1 MIPRLALP
9 PSHAVLVLLAL
20 AFVLPGLAGHDP
32 WKTYDVVA
40 IEIAHQMRTTGD
52 WLLPRVAGEPWPEDP
67 PFYHWLAL
75 AFGGALGWAMP
86 FHNAARL
93 ASGLCMLA
101 AFWFVYLAARHGA
114 HASLATEPAP
124 QDVMG
129 AAKARYSARAVG
141 GAATLLLAGSTGL
154 IVHAHEAAPDLSAL
168 AATCAAL
175 LFLSRAARRPLAS
188 GVAFGAATGIAFLST
203 GPAAPAVL
211 LLVALAA
218 HLACDELRTRHALR
232 FLVPAFAL
240 PLLAAAGW
248 ALALQLRAPEL
259 APGWWAAATEGRGSF
274 GAALRYYLVTASWY
288 AWPAWPLALWTAW
301 TLRAQWRTTRV
312 FVPLATALAAIPA
325 IAWGGQRED
334 INATLL
340 LAPLALLGAH
350 GVGKLRRGAANAL
363 DWFGVMTF
371 GFLAALVWLGYAAMM
386 TGLPQKIAGNFAKT
400 APGFLPQFE
409 WLPFAAAAALTL
421 GWLYCAFFTAPSP
434 TRGVLRWAA
443 GVALLWGT
451 FAMLWMPWAD
461 YQKSYQGVA
470 LQLKSRLPAA
480 PGCISGSGFGLPQRA
495 ALSYHAG
502 IRTVAPRD
510 DCRYFLVQGQARHE
524 LDAPTGRWE
533 KLADVGRPGDKS
545 ERYRLYRKR

>member
-20 AFVLPGLAGHDP
+20 AFVVPGLAGHDP
-32 WKTYDVVA
+32 WKAYDVVA
-40 IEIAHQMRTTGD
+40 IEIAHQMRATGD
-52 WLLPRVAGEPWPEDP
+52 WLLPRVAGVPWPEDP

-75 AFGGALGWAMP
+75 AAGSALDWALP

-93 ASGLCMLA
+93 ASALCMLT
-101 AFWFVYLAARHGA
+101 AFWFLYLAARHGA
-114 HASLATEPAP
+114 HGAEPAP
-124 QDVMG
+124 QDALG
-129 AAKARYSARAVG
+129 ASKARYSARAVG
-141 GAATLLLAGSTGL
+141 ASATLLLAGSTGL
-154 IVHAHEAAPDLSAL
+154 IVHAHEAAPDLAGL

-175 LFLSRAARRPLAS
+175 LFLSRAARRPLAA
-188 GVAFGAATGIAFLST
+188 GIAFGAATGIAFLST
-203 GPAAPAVL
+203 GLTAPAVL
-211 LLVALAA
+211 LAVALAA
-218 HLACDELRTRHALR
+218 HLACDELRTHRAWR

-240 PLLAAAGW
+240 TLAAAAGW

-259 APGWWAAATEGRGSF
+259 AVAWWVTALEGRGPF
-274 GAALRYYLVTASWY
+274 APALRYYLATASWY
-288 AWPAWPLALWTAW
+288 AWPAWPLALWAAW
-301 TLRAQWRTTRV
+301 SLRAQWRSPRV
-312 FVPLATALAAIPA
+312 FVPLAAALAALPA
-325 IAWGGQRED
+325 IAWGGQTQD

-350 GVGKLRRGAANAL
+350 GVGGLRRGAANAL

-371 GFLAALVWLGYAAMM
+371 GFFAALVWLGYIAMM
-386 TGLPQKIAGNFAKT
+386 TGLPPKIAHNFAKS

-409 WLPFAAAAALTL
+409 WLAFLGAAALTL
-421 GWLYCAFFTAPSP
+421 AWLWCAFFTAPAP

-451 FAMLWMPWAD
+451 FAMLWMPWID

-510 DCRYFLVQGQARHE
+510 ECRYFLVQGQARHE
-524 LDAPTGRWE
+524 LDAPRGRWR

-545 ERYRLYRKR
+545 ERYRLYQRL

>member
-20 AFVLPGLAGHDP
+20 AFIAPGLAGHDP
-32 WKTYDVVA
+32 WKAYDVVA
-40 IEIAHQMRTTGD
+40 IEIAHQMRATGD

-75 AFGGALGWAMP
+75 AFGGALGWALP

-101 AFWFVYLAARHGA
+101 AFWFLYLAARHGA
-114 HASLATEPAP
+114 HGAEAPP
-124 QDVMG
+124 QDALG
-129 AAKARYSARAVG
+129 ASKARYSARAVG
-141 GAATLLLAGSTGL
+141 ASATLLLAGSTGL
-154 IVHAHEAAPDLSAL
+154 IVHAHEAAPHLAEL
-168 AATCAAL
+168 AAACAAL
-175 LFLSRAARRPLAS
+175 LFLSRAARRPLAA
-188 GVAFGAATGIAFLST
+188 GLAFGAAAGIAFLST
-203 GPAAPAVL
+203 GLAAPAVL
-211 LLVALAA
+211 LAVALAA
-218 HLACDELRTRHALR
+218 HLACDELRTRRAWR

-240 PLLAAAGW
+240 ALLAAAGW
-248 ALALQLRAPEL
+248 TLALMLRAPEL
-259 APGWWAAATEGRGSF
+259 APAWWGAALEGGGRF
-274 GAALRYYLVTASWY
+274 GAALRYYLATASWY
-288 AWPAWPLALWTAW
+288 AWPAWPLALWAAW
-301 TLRAQWRTTRV
+301 SLRAQWRSPRV
-312 FVPLATALAAIPA
+312 FVPLATALLALPA
-325 IAWGGQRED
+325 IAWSGQTQD
-334 INATLL
+334 IHATLL

-350 GVGKLRRGAANAL
+350 GVGALRRGAANAL

-371 GFLAALVWLGYAAMM
+371 GFFAALVWLGYVAMM
-386 TGLPQKIAGNFAKT
+386 TGLPPRIAHNFAKS

-409 WLPFAAAAALTL
+409 WPAFLGAAALTL
-421 GWLYCAFFTAPSP
+421 AWLYCAFFTAPSP

-451 FAMLWMPWAD
+451 VATLWMPWID

-510 DCRYFLVQGQARHE
+510 ECRYFLVQGQARHE
-524 LDAPTGRWE
+524 LDAPRGRWR

-545 ERYRLYRKR
+545 ERYRLYQRL

>member
-20 AFVLPGLAGHDP
+20 AFVLPGPAGHDP

-40 IEIAHQMRTTGD
+40 IEIAHQMRATGD

-101 AFWFVYLAARHGA
+101 AFWFVYLAARHAAHGA
-114 HASLATEPAP
+114 EAPAQDALGAS
-124 QDVMG
+124 
-129 AAKARYSARAVG
+129 KARYSARAVG
-141 GAATLLLAGSTGL
+141 ASATLLLAGSTGL
-154 IVHAHEAAPDLSAL
+154 IVHAHEAAPDLATL

-188 GVAFGAATGIAFLST
+188 GVAFGAAAGIAFLST
-203 GPAAPAVL
+203 GLAAPVVL
-211 LLVALAA
+211 LAAALAA
-218 HLACDELRTRHALR
+218 HLACDELRTRRALR

-240 PLLAAAGW
+240 PLAAAAGW
-248 ALALQLRAPEL
+248 ALALKLRAPEL
-259 APGWWAAATEGRGSF
+259 APAWWGAALEGRGPF
-274 GAALRYYLVTASWY
+274 LPALRYYLVTASWY
-288 AWPAWPLALWTAW
+288 AWPAWPLALWAAW
-301 TLRAQWRTTRV
+301 SLRAQWRSTRV
-312 FVPLATALAAIPA
+312 FVPLAAALLALPA
-325 IAWGGQRED
+325 IAWGGQTQD

-340 LAPLALLGAH
+340 LSPLALLGAL
-350 GVGKLRRGAANAL
+350 GVERLRRGAANAL

-371 GFLAALVWLGYAAMM
+371 GFFAALVWLGYAAMM
-386 TGLPQKIAGNFAKT
+386 TGLPPRIANNFAKT

-409 WLPFAAAAALTL
+409 WLPFLAAAALTL
-421 GWLYCAFFTAPSP
+421 AWLWCAFFTAPSP

-510 DCRYFLVQGQARHE
+510 ECRYFLVQGQARHE
-524 LDAPTGRWE
+524 LGAPRGRWE

-545 ERYRLYRKR
+545 ERYRLYRRL

>member
-9 PSHAVLVLLAL
+9 PPHAVLVLLAL

-40 IEIAHQMRTTGD
+40 IEIAHQMRVTGD

-114 HASLATEPAP
+114 HASLSAEPAP

-141 GAATLLLAGSTGL
+141 ASATLLLAGSIGL
-154 IVHAHEAAPDLSAL
+154 IVHAHEAAPDLAAL

-175 LFLSRAARRPLAS
+175 LFLSRAARRPFATGL
-188 GVAFGAATGIAFLST
+188 AFGAAVAIAFLST
-203 GPAAPAVL
+203 GLAVPAVL
-211 LLVALAA
+211 LPVALAA
-218 HLACDELRTRHALR
+218 HLACDELRTRRTPR
-232 FLVPAFAL
+232 FLVPAIVL

-248 ALALQLRAPEL
+248 ALALKLRAPEL
-259 APGWWAAATEGRGSF
+259 APGWWTAAAEGRGPF
-274 GAALRYYLVTASWY
+274 GPALRYYLVTASWY
-288 AWPAWPLALWTAW
+288 AWPAWPLALWAAW

-312 FVPLATALAAIPA
+312 FVPLAAALLALPA
-325 IAWGGQRED
+325 IAWGGQTQD

-350 GVGKLRRGAANAL
+350 GVERLRRGAANAL

-371 GFLAALVWLGYAAMM
+371 GFFAALVWLGYIAMM
-386 TGLPQKIAGNFAKT
+386 TGLPPKIAHNFAKT

-409 WLPFAAAAALTL
+409 WLPFAAAASLTL
-421 GWLYCAFFTAPSP
+421 AWLYCAFFTAPSP

-451 FAMLWMPWAD
+451 FATLWMPWAD

-480 PGCISGSGFGLPQRA
+480 PGCVSGSGFGLPQRA

-510 DCRYFLVQGQARHE
+510 ECRYFLVQGQARHE
-524 LDAPTGRWE
+524 LDAPFGNWE

-545 ERYRLYRKR
+545 ERYRLYRKK

>member
-1 MIPRLALP
+1 MIPRLPLP

-20 AFVLPGLAGHDP
+20 AFILPGLAGHDP

-40 IEIAHQMRTTGD
+40 IEIAHQMRVTGD

-67 PFYHWLAL
+67 PFFHWMAL
-75 AFGGALGWAMP
+75 VAGSALGWALP
-86 FHNAARL
+86 FHGAARL

-101 AFWFVYLAARHGA
+101 AFWFLYLAARHGA
-114 HASLATEPAP
+114 HGAEAAP
-124 QDVMG
+124 QDPLG
-129 AAKARYSARAVG
+129 ASKARYSARAVG
-141 GAATLLLAGSTGL
+141 ASASLLLAGSTGL
-154 IVHAHEAAPDLSAL
+154 IVHAHEAAPDLAAL
-168 AATCAAL
+168 AASCAAL

-188 GVAFGAATGIAFLST
+188 GVAFGAAAAIAFLST
-203 GPAAPAVL
+203 GVAATAVL
-211 LLVALAA
+211 LAAALAS
-218 HLACDELRTRHALR
+218 HLACDELRTRNALR

-248 ALALQLRAPEL
+248 ALVLELRAPEL
-259 APGWWAAATEGRGSF
+259 AAAWWRTAVEGRGPF
-274 GAALRYYLVTASWY
+274 VPALRYYLVTASWY
-288 AWPAWPLALWTAW
+288 AWPAWPLALWAAW
-301 TLRAQWRTTRV
+301 SLRAQWRSTRV
-312 FVPLATALAAIPA
+312 FVPLAAALLALLA
-325 IAWGGQRED
+325 IAWSGQTQD

-350 GVGKLRRGAANAL
+350 GVGRLRRGAANAL

-371 GFLAALVWLGYAAMM
+371 GFFAALVWLGYVAMM
-386 TGLPQKIAGNFAKT
+386 TGLPPKIAHNFAKT

-409 WLPFAAAAALTL
+409 WLPFIVAAALTL
-421 GWLYCAFFTAPSP
+421 AWLWCALFTAPSP
-434 TRGVLRWAA
+434 TRGVLRWAV

-451 FAMLWMPWAD
+451 FAMLWMPWVD

-470 LQLKSRLPAA
+470 LQLKSRLPPAA
-480 PGCISGSGFGLPQRA
+480 GCISGSGFGLPQRA

-510 DCRYFLVQGQARHE
+510 ECRYFLVQGQARHE
-524 LDAPTGRWE
+524 LDAPRGRWQ

-545 ERYRLYRKR
+545 ERYRLYRRL

>member
-1 MIPRLALP
+1 
-9 PSHAVLVLLAL
+9 VLVLLAL

-40 IEIAHQMRTTGD
+40 IEIAHQMRVTGD

-67 PFYHWLAL
+67 PFYHWLAF
-75 AFGGALGWAMP
+75 ASGSALGWLLP
-86 FHNAARL
+86 FHGAARL

-101 AFWFVYLAARHGA
+101 AFWFLYLAARHAAHGA
-114 HASLATEPAP
+114 EAPPRDALGAS
-124 QDVMG
+124 
-129 AAKARYSARAVG
+129 KARYSARAVG
-141 GAATLLLAGSTGL
+141 ASATLLLAGSTGL
-154 IVHAHEAAPDLSAL
+154 IVHAHEAVPDLATL

-175 LFLSRAARRPLAS
+175 LFLTRAARRPLAA
-188 GVAFGAATGIAFLST
+188 GLAFGAAAAVAFLST
-203 GPAAPAVL
+203 GLAAPAVL
-211 LLVALAA
+211 LAVALAA
-218 HLACDELRTRHALR
+218 HLACDELRSRGAAR
-232 FLVPAFAL
+232 FLVPALAL
-240 PLLAAAGW
+240 PLVAAAGW

-259 APGWWAAATEGRGSF
+259 APAWWATAFEGRGPF
-274 GAALRYYLVTASWY
+274 VPALRYYLVTASWY
-288 AWPAWPLALWTAW
+288 AWPAWPLALWAAW
-301 TLRAQWRTTRV
+301 SLRAQWRSTRV
-312 FVPLATALAAIPA
+312 FVPLAAALAALPA
-325 IAWGGQRED
+325 IAWGGQTQD
-334 INATLL
+334 VNATLL
-340 LAPLALLGAH
+340 LAPLALLGAL
-350 GVGKLRRGAANAL
+350 GVERLRRGAANAL

-371 GFLAALVWLGYAAMM
+371 GFFAALVWLGYVAMM
-386 TGLPQKIAGNFAKT
+386 TGWPPKIANNFAKT

-409 WLPFAAAAALTL
+409 WLPFLAAAVLSLA
-421 GWLYCAFFTAPSP
+421 WLWCAFFTAPSP

-443 GVALLWGT
+443 GVALLWGS

-510 DCRYFLVQGQARHE
+510 ECRYFLVQGQARHE
-524 LDAPTGRWE
+524 LDAPRGRWE

-545 ERYRLYRKR
+545 ERYRLYRRL

>member
-9 PSHAVLVLLAL
+9 PSHAVLVILAL
-20 AFVLPGLAGHDP
+20 AFIVPGLAGHDP

-40 IEIAHQMRTTGD
+40 IEIAHQMRATGD

-75 AFGGALGWAMP
+75 AFGSALGWAMP

-101 AFWFVYLAARHGA
+101 AFWFLYLAARHAAHGA
-114 HASLATEPAP
+114 EAPP
-124 QDVMG
+124 QDALG
-129 AAKARYSARAVG
+129 ASKARYSARAVG
-141 GAATLLLAGSTGL
+141 ASATLLLAGSTGL
-154 IVHAHEAAPDLSAL
+154 IVHAHEAAPDLATL

-175 LFLSRAARRPLAS
+175 LFLSRAARRPLAA
-188 GVAFGAATGIAFLST
+188 GLAFGAAAAVAFLST
-203 GPAAPAVL
+203 GLAAPAVL
-211 LLVALAA
+211 LAAALAA
-218 HLACDELRTRHALR
+218 HLACDELRSRRAWR
-232 FLVPAFAL
+232 FLVPALAL

-248 ALALQLRAPEL
+248 ALVLKLRAPEL
-259 APGWWAAATEGRGSF
+259 APAWWAAAFEGRGAF
-274 GAALRYYLVTASWY
+274 VPALRYYLVTASWY
-288 AWPAWPLALWTAW
+288 AWPAWPLALWAAW
-301 TLRAQWRTTRV
+301 SLRAQWRSTRV
-312 FVPLATALAAIPA
+312 FVPLAAALAALPA
-325 IAWGGQRED
+325 IAWGGQTQD

-340 LAPLALLGAH
+340 LAPLALLGAL
-350 GVGKLRRGAANAL
+350 GVGGLRRGAANAL

-371 GFLAALVWLGYAAMM
+371 GFFAALVWLGYVAMM
-386 TGLPQKIAGNFAKT
+386 TGLPPKIANNFAKT

-409 WLPFAAAAALTL
+409 WLPFLAAAALTL
-421 GWLYCAFFTAPSP
+421 AWLYCALFTAPSP

-443 GVALLWGT
+443 GVALLWGS

-510 DCRYFLVQGQARHE
+510 ECRYFLVQGQARHE
-524 LDAPTGRWE
+524 LDAPRGRWE

-545 ERYRLYRKR
+545 ERYRLYRRL